1 MSERKENL
9 LRSASKEAFQFVG
22 NGVYLK
28 HIEPKRKSAYE
39 IYYENHPDEK
49 KLGFEKE
56 IPLKVIYEIIKS
68 FKVEPKEYEEDFQ
81 RQAIAGLMT
90 LNRQSKT
97 ARKLIMQLYHGQEIY
112 VKKMSDARGLVRK
125 SEDKIYLDRYHLLY
139 NDYKDLALTILH
151 ETGHLI
157 ENDVL
162 IPLGFSNKIY
172 CDQYGKSIQ
181 DQSKTFSTQDVFKC
195 ERLVE
200 AEKFV
205 LTEQVWAECCSFSD
219 VLFTSL
225 WCWFKKGVSYSTLV
239 NAILLLGPFEI
250 DYKKERKE
258 AQALR
263 AMANKIKRARFWMKE
278 ALKSPRSLF
287 SKQGRLEL
295 EEKAFNQAVAHR
307 IRELILPQKEEK
319 DLGKKTRK
327 RTSLKE
333 IFFDVITGNEMMLMY
348 SLFILGINGVLMN
361 CWQDYEG
368 LLLKITNING
378 FEAKKTLEM
387 GRWLSFVSL
396 YGAGCLFAKNVIKKA
411 LNIGNHFLKEVRD
424 GWCEDY
430 NEQARNNS
438 KRLSLLRQSNKKG
451 MDLFVEAFCHKY
463 QNALKPEDIKNS
475 RTDSGEFEKENQKK
489 RLITSLKIG
498 TQYDLMELGVIAWFC
513 NEMVSKDKIDSEKF
527 QDKFLFEARKIYLDQ
542 KKKVPFQKVMEDY
555 LVQQIKEGDL
565 FKEVEKNMSLKML
578 KNIQTPS
585 IKKALCARVLRYFQ
599 KDFREYR
606 ALLFSTQ
613 RDYLK
618 LLINQKNVKERS

>member
-9 LRSASKEAFQFVG
+9 LGGVSEQAFFFVG

-28 HIEPKRKSAYE
+28 SIEPKRKSAYE
-39 IYYENHPDEK
+39 IYYENHPTEPK
-49 KLGFEKE
+49 TGFEKE

-181 DQSKTFSTQDVFKC
+181 AQAKTFSIDDAYKY

-205 LTEQVWAECCSFSD
+205 LEEQILAECYSFSD

-225 WCWFKKGVSYSTLV
+225 NAWFKKKDFYSTLV
-239 NAILLLGPFEI
+239 NTILLLGPFEL
-250 DYKKERKE
+250 DHQKERKG

-263 AMANKIKRARFWMKE
+263 AMVNKLKRARFWMKE
-278 ALKSPRSLF
+278 AFKSPFSLF

-295 EEKAFNQAVAHR
+295 EEKAFNQAFASR
-307 IRELILPQKEEK
+307 MRELILPQKEEK
-319 DLGKKTRK
+319 DLKPRK
-327 RTSLKE
+327 RRSLKE
-333 IFFDVITGNEMMLMY
+333 IFFDVIIGNEMMY
-348 SLFILGINGVLMN
+348 SLFILGINGVLMY
-361 CWQDYEG
+361 CWQDYEAAF
-368 LLLKITNING
+368 LKITNING
-378 FEAKKTLEM
+378 FEAKKTLEI
-387 GRWLSFVSL
+387 GRWLSFASL
-396 YGAGCLFAKNVIKKA
+396 YGAGCLFAKNIIKKA
-411 LNIGNHFLKEVRD
+411 LNKGNQFLKEVRD
-424 GWCEDY
+424 GWCLHY
-430 NEQARNNS
+430 NQQAKKNTRN
-438 KRLSLLRQSNKKG
+438 LVLLRKSNKKG

-463 QNALKPEDIKNS
+463 QRALQPENIKNS
-475 RTDSGEFEKENQKK
+475 QTDSGEFEKENRKK
-489 RLITSLKIG
+489 RLVTSLKMG
-498 TQYDLMELGVIAWFC
+498 TQHDLKDLSIMACIC
-513 NEMVSKDKIDSEKF
+513 NKEEKYAKKY

-555 LVQQIKEGDL
+555 LVQQIKEGEL
-565 FKEVEKNMSLKML
+565 FKEVEKNVSFKML

-585 IKKALCARVLRYFQ
+585 IKKALYARVLKYYQ

-606 ALLFSTQ
+606 TMLFSIQ
-613 RDYLK
+613 KDYFK